1 MLRSICEY
9 MHILV
14 FYILSFSSIYFS
26 IITINTHKTL
36 RAAVFLCLTMI
47 TNACLYLLLGAEFLA
62 IVQILIYVSG
72 IIILLVFV
80 IMLTDTLQE
89 EEIDVAFSKK
99 FIAIIVSCL
108 FFIANLITIF
118 FLTPIKK
125 TFFNDIIAY
134 NENNLIKI
142 GFKLLDLNQNGY
154 ILPFEIISVLLLVVL
169 IGCIKISKI

>member
-1 MLRSICEY
+1 
-9 MHILV
+9 
-14 FYILSFSSIYFS
+14 
-26 IITINTHKTL
+26 
-36 RAAVFLCLTMI
+36 MI